1 MPSSKNLLHK
11 NIINEIYQRA
21 LKSTL
26 AMKDYLIIKQ
36 KKTNSNQFFLW
47 TNLFNLVLILYFI
60 TPTSEDLTEMWT
72 LSLEKDKH

>member
-26 AMKDYLIIKQ
+26 AMKDYLIMKQ